1 MRVDALEAYDIPQEI
16 LAIWRET
23 IGPEL
28 LPVQVRA
35 VKECGLFGD
44 RPLFVFS
51 PTSSGKTFVGEM
63 AAVHAARGNTKVFYA
78 VPMKALAE
86 EKYQE
91 FRRRYEPVGIRV
103 VVASRDHRDHDAEI
117 EAGRFD
123 IAIVVFEK
131 LQALLVSRPQ
141 LMETV
146 GLVVIDELQLL
157 TDPKRGPSL
166 ELLITKL
173 HVAGSKPRII
183 GLSAVIGQAKLLA
196 DWLGAKMLVDARRP
210 IELRKG
216 VYQGGLFRYVEHN
229 SGTIGTEQFVDPQTN
244 DRDEVILSLAQQL
257 VAAGEQVLVFVP
269 DRAASVSLARAFARR
284 AGHPPVD
291 PALAELAEQEATF
304 GRDALTEVF
313 AGAVG
318 FHNSDLS
325 TFERAL
331 VERNFRCGALRAVF
345 ATTTL
350 AMGVNLPARNVIIDG
365 RKWERSE
372 RYHRMACVAQS
383 KSEIENESGR
393 AGRYGYGEPF
403 GRAFLLA
410 DSRFQA
416 EALFRQFVRAELDE
430 IAPMLAR
437 APLEEHVVSLVA
449 SGMARS
455 VAQLEE
461 LLLASLT
468 GFAVWSKDRSTL
480 RADLE
485 RALAVCADG
494 GLVRIGTGWS
504 VEPTELGH
512 ACASKGLSVPTAVEL
527 ATWARDARSS
537 VVSPLEALA
546 VASLTPDGS
555 DILVNLSSAERYQTD
570 YRGEL
575 LRRAEVARAGDRPFF
590 ERLAMDQS
598 GVEYEAALA
607 YKKTLIL
614 ADWIEELP
622 TAEIERRFH
631 TWAGALRRLGEEFG
645 WLIDALAAIARASGW
660 PAECVAEIAI
670 LADRLHFG
678 VRADAVPLAKLR
690 VDGVGRVIARRLVDA
705 GLTSLAA
712 LRAADREHVRR
723 VVNHA
728 RAFQALAARLDTEA
742 STALARYPSGE
753 HRARPLVIAEA
764 SPAVAEMSP
773 GLAAALPIVAEMSPG
788 NVTASPAAP
797 PPSFGVAD
805 PSPPAPEPLPPAR
818 DTNSALVVDLR
829 ERRVTYRGH
838 AIRTRPPYNLQRTP
852 LLALA
857 VLASHAGQVV
867 TLTELADGI
876 RELGGMQRKVI
887 EPDARD
893 LRYKMLSPFRKALE
907 GVVDAKEIEQLVESV
922 TSGMRLNVRGE
933 ARVVAADAK
942 AAAE

>member
-1 MRVDALEAYDIPQEI
+1 MRVDALEAYDIPAEI
-16 LAIWRET
+16 LAIWRAT

-103 VVASRDHRDHDAEI
+103 VVTSRDHRDHDADI

-131 LQALLVSRPQ
+131 LQALLVSRPH

-146 GLVVIDELQLL
+146 GLIVVDELQLL

-166 ELLITKL
+166 ELLLTKL

-216 VYQGGLFRYVEHN
+216 VYQGGLFRYIEHN
-229 SGTIGTEQFVDPQTN
+229 SGTIGTEQFVDPGTN

-269 DRAASVSLARAFARR
+269 DRASTVSLARAFARR
-284 AGHPPVD
+284 VGLPKVG
-291 PALAELAEQEATF
+291 PALAELADQEATF
-304 GRDALTEVF
+304 AREALTEAF
-313 AGAVG
+313 AGAAG

-372 RYHRMACVAQS
+372 RYHRMACINQS

-393 AGRYGYGEPF
+393 AGRYGFGEPF

-430 IAPMLAR
+430 IAPMLTR
-437 APLEEHVVSLVA
+437 APLEEHIVSLVA

-455 VAQLEE
+455 IAQLEE

-468 GFAVWSKDRSTL
+468 GFAVWSKDRAAL

-494 GLVRIGTGWS
+494 GLVRIGTGW
-504 VEPTELGH
+504 VVAPTELGH
-512 ACASKGLSVPTAVEL
+512 ACASKGLSVPTAVDL
-527 ATWARDARSS
+527 ATWAREARSA
-537 VVSPLEALA
+537 VVSPIEVLA
-546 VASLTPDGS
+546 VASLTPDGA
-555 DILVNLSSAERYQTD
+555 DILVNLGTAERYQND

-607 YKKTLIL
+607 YKKTLL
-614 ADWIEELP
+614 LTDWIEELP
-622 TAEIERRFH
+622 AAEIERRFH

-645 WLIDALAAIARASGW
+645 WLVDALAAVAHAVGWTKAQRAGLV
-660 PAECVAEIAI
+660 E

-678 VRADAVPLAKLR
+678 VRANALPIARLR
-690 VDGVGRVIARRLVDA
+690 IDGLGRALARRLVDA
-705 GLTSLAA
+705 GLGDLSA
-712 LRAADREHVRR
+712 LEAADRALLQRTLG
-723 VVNHA
+723 HA
-728 RAFQALAARLDTEA
+728 RAFAALEARLDATGMVTPA
-742 STALARYPSGE
+742 PYPALSGGE
-753 HRARPLVIAEA
+753 RPLVIAEA
-764 SPAVAEMSP
+764 ASSALVAATPVVGVAPAVAELVP
-773 GLAAALPIVAEMSPG
+773 PAAAAATEVALSI
-788 NVTASPAAP
+788 
-797 PPSFGVAD
+797 
-805 PSPPAPEPLPPAR
+805 
-818 DTNSALVVDLR
+818 DLR
-829 ERRVTYRGH
+829 TLTVSFHGH
-838 AIRTRPPYNLQRTP
+838 EIPTRPPKGSRGAPKHLQRTP

-857 VLASHAGQVV
+857 ALAMQPGCFVSMGD
-867 TLTELADGI
+867 LAAAMY
-876 RELGGMQRKVI
+876 ELGALAKKPVAP
-887 EPDARD
+887 EAREI
-893 LRYKMLSPFRKALE
+893 RYRTLLAFRAALE
-907 GVVDAKEIEQLVESV
+907 GKVPKGEIDRLIES
-922 TSGMRLNVRGE
+922 SPQQGLRLNVDGE
-933 ARVVAADAK
+933 VRVITVAR
-942 AAAE
+942 AAE